1 MNRLRL
7 ALGAFL
13 LVLWAPPAR
22 CGGGRLEIWFLDVGQ
37 GDAAFV
43 STPSG
48 KTILV
53 DAGPPESAA
62 WLAGFLR
69 GRLSAP
75 IDVAVLTHP
84 HADHVGGM
92 RAALL
97 VAGARHYYDP
107 VLDHPSPI
115 LEALYRLISE
125 RSRAGSLVAHRVRA
139 GATEPFDFGDGARLE
154 FLAPADP
161 LLSGT
166 RSDVN
171 ANSIVCR
178 LSLGEVAVLFAADAE
193 RQTEGRLLRRARSRL
208 GAWVLKVAHHGS
220 RHSSGPGFLR
230 AVAPHLAVVSV
241 GAGNGYGHP
250 SPATLRRLRRAGARL
265 HRTDL
270 DGTLLVRT
278 DGRTVELERP
288 GRRR

>member
-1 MNRLRL
+1 MNSLRP
-7 ALGAFL
+7 ALGAL
-13 LVLWAPPAR
+13 LLLLWALPAR
-22 CGGGRLEIWFLDVGQ
+22 GGGGRLEVWFIDVGQ
-37 GDAAFV
+37 GDAAFA

-48 KTILV
+48 KTVLV
-53 DAGPPESAA
+53 DAGPPESSGR
-62 WLAGFLR
+62 LARFLR
-69 GRLSAP
+69 SRLSGP

-115 LEALYRLISE
+115 LEALYRLVSD
-125 RSRAGSLVAHRVRA
+125 RSREGALVAHRVRA
-139 GATEPFDFGDGARLE
+139 GATEPVDFGDGARLE
-154 FLAPADP
+154 FLAPAEP
-161 LLSGT
+161 LLRGT

-178 LSLGEVAVLFAADAE
+178 LGLGSVAVLFAADAE
-193 RQTEGRLLRRARSRL
+193 RQTEARLLQARSRL
-208 GAWVLKVAHHGS
+208 AARVLKVAHHGS
-220 RHSSGPGFLR
+220 RHSTGAPFLR
-230 AVAPHLAVVSV
+230 AVAPRLAIVSV

-250 SPATLRRLRRAGARL
+250 HRATLRRLQRAGVRV

-278 DGRTVELERP
+278 DGREVELQRI
-288 GRRR
+288 GR

>member
-7 ALGAFL
+7 ALGAL
-13 LVLWAPPAR
+13 LVVLWAEPAR
-22 CGGGRLEIWFLDVGQ
+22 GGGGRLEVWFLDVGQ
-37 GDAAFV
+37 GDAAFA

-48 KTILV
+48 RTILV
-53 DAGPPESAA
+53 DAGPPESSGR
-62 WLAGFLR
+62 LASFLR

-75 IDVAVLTHP
+75 IDAAVLTHP

-115 LEALYRLISE
+115 LEALYRLVAE
-125 RSRAGSLVAHRVRA
+125 RTREGALVAHRVRA
-139 GATEPFDFGDGARLE
+139 GATEPVDFGDGARLE
-154 FLAPADP
+154 FLAPAEP
-161 LLSGT
+161 LLRGT

-171 ANSIVCR
+171 ANSVVCR
-178 LSLGEVAVLFAADAE
+178 LSLGSVAVLFAGDAE
-193 RQTEGRLLRRARSRL
+193 RPTEARLLQQARGRLR
-208 GAWVLKVAHHGS
+208 AWVLKVAHHGS
-220 RHSSGPGFLR
+220 RHSTSSPFLR
-230 AVAPHLAVVSV
+230 AVAPHVAVVSV

-250 SPATLRRLRRAGARL
+250 ASATLRRLRRAGIRV

-278 DGRTVELERP
+278 DGREVELRRV
-288 GRRR
+288 GR